1 MGNKTKIKICGLTRA
16 EDIQNVNKLLP
27 DYIGFVFWEKSKRNV
42 SKEKAAELRSLLAPG
57 IKAVGVF
64 VDADTEF
71 VADLVKD
78 GIIDI
83 AQLHG
88 TEDVSYIERLRECV
102 NRGRRD
108 SRINDD
114 VNKRFEIIKAF
125 NVNKLDSFEEAEK
138 SPADYIMMDSGKG
151 SGVTFDWSKLDGLE
165 RPYFLAG
172 GLSPDN
178 VKEVTDKLH
187 PFGVDVSSGVET
199 DGVKDA
205 AKMLRFM
212 NALC

>member
-1 MGNKTKIKICGLTRA
+1 MGI
-16 EDIQNVNKLLP
+16 
-27 DYIGFVFWEKSKRNV
+27 
-42 SKEKAAELRSLLAPG
+42 ELKQ
-57 IKAVGVF
+57 I
-64 VDADTEF
+64 
-71 VADLVKD
+71 
-78 GIIDI
+78 
-83 AQLHG
+83 
-88 TEDVSYIERLRECV
+88 
-102 NRGRRD
+102 
-108 SRINDD
+108 
-114 VNKRFEIIKAF
+114 FEIIKAF

-178 VKEVTDKLH
+178 VKEVTEKLH

>member
-88 TEDVSYIERLRECV
+88 TEDVSYIGRLRECV